1 MPRQLALIHTV
12 TALVPVFAELT
23 QRLLPGWESFNLV
36 DESLL
41 RNTIR
46 SGVLEPVTSRRLAG
60 HVWSAVDAGAE
71 AVMVTCSSLGPAVDA
86 TVPLCP
92 VRLFRVDEAMADAA
106 LATGRRIGVLATLTT
121 TLEPTRDLIA
131 RRARQQHKDIALSHA
146 VCAGAFEHLQKGE
159 RDRHDEAIAAELAR
173 MAPVVDV
180 VVLAQASMARVV
192 DALPPGAVGVPVLS
206 SPRLAVERLREELAG
221 AS

>member
-23 QRLLPGWESFNLV
+23 QRLLPGWETFNLV

-46 SGVLEPVTSRRLAG
+46 SGVLEPITSRRLAG

-131 RRARQQHKDIALSHA
+131 RRARQQHKDIVLSDA
-146 VCAGAFEHLQKGE
+146 VCAGAFAHLQKGE

-206 SPRLAVERLREELAG
+206 SPRLAVERLSRDLG
-221 AS
+221 

>member
-23 QRLLPGWESFNLV
+23 QRLLPGWETFNLV

-46 SGVLEPVTSRRLAG
+46 SGVLQPVTSRRLAG

-206 SPRLAVERLREELAG
+206 SPRLAVERLSRDLG
-221 AS
+221 

>member
-23 QRLLPGWESFNLV
+23 QRLLPGWETFNLV

-46 SGVLEPVTSRRLAG
+46 AGVLEPVTSRRLAG

-159 RDRHDEAIAAELAR
+159 RDRHDEAIVAELGR
-173 MAPVVDV
+173 MAPSVDV

-192 DALPPGAVGVPVLS
+192 DALPPGTVGVPVLS
-206 SPRLAVERLREELAG
+206 SPRLAVERLSRELV
-221 AS
+221 

>member
-23 QRLLPGWESFNLV
+23 QRLLPGWETFNLV

-46 SGVLEPVTSRRLAG
+46 SGVLEPITSRRLAG

-106 LATGRRIGVLATLTT
+106 LATGRRIGVLATLAT

-206 SPRLAVERLREELAG
+206 SPRLAVERLSRDLG
-221 AS
+221 

>member
-121 TLEPTRDLIA
+121 TLEPTCDLIT

-159 RDRHDEAIAAELAR
+159 RDRHDEAIAAELGR
-173 MAPVVDV
+173 MAPLVDV

-206 SPRLAVERLREELAG
+206 SPRLAVERLRRELT
-221 AS
+221 

>member
-23 QRLLPGWESFNLV
+23 QRLLPGWETFNLV

-106 LATGRRIGVLATLTT
+106 LAVGPRIGVLATLTT

-159 RDRHDEAIAAELAR
+159 RDRHDEAIVAELGR

-206 SPRLAVERLREELAG
+206 SPRLAVERLSQDLG
-221 AS
+221 

>member
-23 QRLLPGWESFNLV
+23 QRLLPGWETFNLV

-86 TVPLCP
+86 TMPLCP

-106 LATGRRIGVLATLTT
+106 LATGPRIGVLATLTT

-159 RDRHDEAIAAELAR
+159 RDRHDEAIVAELGR

-206 SPRLAVERLREELAG
+206 SPRLAVERLSRDLG
-221 AS
+221 

>member
-1 MPRQLALIHTV
+1 MPRQLALIHSV

-23 QRLLPGWESFNLV
+23 QRLLPGWETFNLV

-159 RDRHDEAIAAELAR
+159 RDRHDEAIVAELGR

-206 SPRLAVERLREELAG
+206 SPRLAVERLRQALV
-221 AS
+221 

>member
-1 MPRQLALIHTV
+1 MKRQLALIHTV

-23 QRLLPGWESFNLV
+23 QRLLPGWETFNLV

-159 RDRHDEAIAAELAR
+159 RDRHDEAIVAELGR

-180 VVLAQASMARVV
+180 VVLAQASMARVI

-206 SPRLAVERLREELAG
+206 SPRLAVERLQQDLG
-221 AS
+221 

>member
-23 QRLLPGWESFNLV
+23 QRLLPGWETFNLV

-106 LATGRRIGVLATLTT
+106 LAAGRRIGVLATLST

-159 RDRHDEAIAAELAR
+159 RDRHDEAIVAELAR

-192 DALPPGAVGVPVLS
+192 EAMPGGGVTVLS
-206 SPRLAVERLREELAG
+206 SPRLAVERLQQVLG
-221 AS
+221 

>member
-12 TALVPVFAELT
+12 TALVPIFAELT
-23 QRLLPGWESFNLV
+23 QRLLPGWETFNLV

-46 SGVLEPVTSRRLAG
+46 AGVLEPVTSRRLAG
-60 HVWSAVDAGAE
+60 YVWSAVDAGAE

-86 TVPLCP
+86 TMPLCP

-106 LATGRRIGVLATLTT
+106 LAAGRRIGVLATLTT
-121 TLEPTRDLIA
+121 TLQPTLDLIA
-131 RRARQQHKDIALSHA
+131 RRARLQHKDIALSHA

-159 RDRHDEAIAAELAR
+159 RDRHDEAIAAELGR

-192 DALPPGAVGVPVLS
+192 DALPSGTVGVPVLS
-206 SPRLAVERLREELAG
+206 SPRLAVERLREELV
-221 AS
+221 

>member
-23 QRLLPGWESFNLV
+23 QRLLPGWETFNLV

-46 SGVLEPVTSRRLAG
+46 SGVLEPITSRRLAG

-106 LATGRRIGVLATLTT
+106 LAAGRRIGVLATLTT
-121 TLEPTRDLIA
+121 TLEPTLDLIA

-173 MAPVVDV
+173 MSPVVDV

-206 SPRLAVERLREELAG
+206 SPRLAVERLRRDLG
-221 AS
+221 

>member
-1 MPRQLALIHTV
+1 MLRQLALIHTV

-23 QRLLPGWESFNLV
+23 QRLLPGWETFNLV

-46 SGVLEPVTSRRLAG
+46 SGVLEPITSRRLAG

-106 LATGRRIGVLATLTT
+106 LAIARRIGVLATLTT
-121 TLEPTRDLIA
+121 TLEPTCDLIA

-159 RDRHDEAIAAELAR
+159 RDRHDEAIAAELDR

-192 DALPPGAVGVPVLS
+192 DGLPPGAVGVPVLS
-206 SPRLAVERLREELAG
+206 SPRLAVERLRRELV
-221 AS
+221 

>member
-23 QRLLPGWESFNLV
+23 QRLLPGWETFNLV

-121 TLEPTRDLIA
+121 TLQPTLDLIA
-131 RRARQQHKDIALSHA
+131 RRARLQHKDIALSHA

-159 RDRHDEAIAAELAR
+159 RDRHDEAIAAELGR

-206 SPRLAVERLREELAG
+206 SPRLAVERLSRDLG
-221 AS
+221 

>member
-23 QRLLPGWESFNLV
+23 QRLLPGWETFNLV

-146 VCAGAFEHLQKGE
+146 VCPGAFEHLQKGE
-159 RDRHDEAIAAELAR
+159 RDRHDEAIAAELGR
-173 MAPVVDV
+173 MAPLVDV

-192 DALPPGAVGVPVLS
+192 DALPPDAVGVPVLS
-206 SPRLAVERLREELAG
+206 SPRLAVERLSQDLG
-221 AS
+221 